1 MSAETYSKFN
11 EDMFEGNYLIA
22 CVKCAT
28 DYTDLQKYRESFD
41 NLTMCLKSSDRF
53 HTKKQKFFIEKI
65 IEKFNETFRMKINE
79 IM

>member
-1 MSAETYSKFN
+1 MNTEAYSKFN

-28 DYTDLQKYRESFD
+28 DHTDLQKYRESFN
-41 NLTMCLKSSDRF
+41 NLTMCLNSPDRF

-65 IEKFNETFRMKINE
+65 IEKFNETFRMKIKE
-79 IM
+79 LK